1 MLNIIC
7 PANLEATNN
16 QIRALET
23 IMPYDNSRDK
33 EIHEMALERLKA
45 HREMLILK

>member
-23 IMPYDNSRDK
+23 IMPYDNAKDK
-33 EIHEMALERLKA
+33 EIHQNDLKQLKA
-45 HREMLILK
+45 HRERLVPK